1 MKGLNSPVQRNIQTR
16 ETSHATVTE
25 QCQDSWPGF
34 PHRGSGRN
42 GMYGDR
48 QCHRKPSTF
57 GVSTANRP
65 AASVIYVTRGAR
77 AISELIS
84 ILSSLGNM
92 ELVTLGWQHLSVLI
106 KSLGLFQSQ
115 ILSTGISLFK
125 KKKYITNFK
134 TNNLFMASFFQ

>member
-84 ILSSLGNM
+84 ILSSLG
-92 ELVTLGWQHLSVLI
+92 EHGVGYLRLATPESVNKVPWAFSKLDL
-106 KSLGLFQSQ
+106 KHW
-115 ILSTGISLFK
+115 
-125 KKKYITNFK
+125 NF
-134 TNNLFMASFFQ
+134 TI